1 MSVKLSVVF
10 LLSSLVTALSQHDMV
25 FVKDVEEEQKNEV
38 EDEAKVE
45 LSEDY
50 SGVPFIPT
58 SEWQEILPGQH
69 IPQVADGVAQHG
81 IWAVH
86 QTVSILLNFHTRRN
100 FASLPC
106 IQSQE

>member
-10 LLSSLVTALSQHDMV
+10 LLSSLVTVLSQHDMV

-69 IPQVADGVAQHG
+69 IPQVVDGVAQQD

-86 QTVSILLNFHTRRN
+86 QTVSILY
-100 FASLPC
+100 
-106 IQSQE
+106 